1 MLRTHN
7 CGELNINNL
16 NETVTLCGWVQKVR
30 NKGFMIWLDLR
41 DQHGITQILFDHER
55 TSKKIFDKLNT
66 INREYVLQINGIVI
80 ERISKNNQINTGE
93 IEILAQKI
101 NILNSSLTP
110 PFTVENKTDGGEE
123 LRMKYRFLD
132 IRREEISK
140 NIQLRSKINFEIRKF
155 FNKNGFLDIET
166 PYLIKSTPEGA
177 RDFIVPSRINKGEF
191 YALPQSPQTFK
202 QLLVIGGIDKYFQ
215 IVKCFRDEDLR
226 SDRQPEFTQIDCEMS
241 FVDQKDVMNI
251 FEGFIKELFFRVK
264 NIKLND
270 FPILSYEDAMKKYG
284 SDKPD
289 IRFDMQIHNLNGVLK
304 NNKIEIFE
312 NNDSNLCI
320 CIKEGA
326 KLSRNQIDDLNNWVK
341 NSEIKGK
348 GFMWIKY
355 NHDGTI
361 KSSISKLIDN
371 LKANEILKVCKGNFG
386 DLIILVSGN
395 NKTPFIQLGSLRIEI
410 AKRLDLIKTKEFCP
424 LWINDFPLFEL
435 DENTKKI
442 SSMHHPFT
450 SPKVEDI
457 ELLDSTP
464 ENVYANSYDL
474 VINGVEIGGGSIR
487 IHDSKIQKKIFE
499 ILGFSKKD
507 YLNQFGFLIEA
518 LEYGA
523 PPHGGIAFGLDR
535 LVALMANKQAI
546 RDFIAFPKNNS
557 GKDIMIE
564 SPNKISDDQLNELNL
579 SINNE

>member
-1 MLRTHN
+1 LRTHN

-16 NETVTLCGWVQKVR
+16 NETVTLCGWVQKIR

-41 DQHGITQILFDHER
+41 DQHGITQILFDQER

-442 SSMHHPFT
+442 SSIHHPFT

>member
-1 MLRTHN
+1 MRTHN
-7 CGELNINNL
+7 CGELDINNL

-41 DQHGITQILFDHER
+41 DQYGITQILFDQER

-66 INREYVLQINGIVI
+66 ISREYVLQITGIVI

-110 PFTVENKTDGGEE
+110 PFTVENETDGGEE
-123 LRMKYRFLD
+123 LRMKYRFID
-132 IRREEISK
+132 IRRDEISK
-140 NIQLRSKINFEIRKF
+140 NIRLRSKINFEIRKF
-155 FNKNGFLDIET
+155 FNKNGFIDIET

-241 FVDQKDVMNI
+241 FVDQKDIMNV
-251 FEGFIKELFFRVK
+251 FEDFIKELFFRVR
-264 NIKLND
+264 NIRLND

-289 IRFDMQIHNLNGVLK
+289 IRFDMQIHNLNEILK

-320 CIKEGA
+320 CVKDGA
-326 KLSRNQIDDLNNWVK
+326 KLSRNQIDDLNNWIK
-341 NSEIKGK
+341 NSEIRGK

-355 NHDGTI
+355 NNDGTI
-361 KSSISKLIDN
+361 KSSISKLIDD

-386 DLIILVSGN
+386 DLIILISGN
-395 NKTPFIQLGSLRIEI
+395 NKIPFIQLGFLRIEI
-410 AKRLDLIKTKEFCP
+410 AKRLDLIKTDKFCP
-424 LWINDFPLFEL
+424 LWINEFPLFEL
-435 DENTKKI
+435 DENSKKI

-457 ELLDSTP
+457 ELLDSNP
-464 ENVYANSYDL
+464 EKVYANSYDL

-499 ILGFSKKD
+499 ILGFSKKE

-518 LEYGA
+518 LKYGA

-535 LVALMANKQAI
+535 LVALMANRQAI

-564 SPNKISDDQLNELNL
+564 SPNKISSDQLNELNL

>member
-1 MLRTHN
+1 MRTHN

-41 DQHGITQILFDHER
+41 DQHGITQILFDQKR
-55 TSKKIFDKLNT
+55 TSNKIFDKLNT

-241 FVDQKDVMNI
+241 FVDQRDVMNI
-251 FEGFIKELFFRVK
+251 FEDFIKELFFRVK

-320 CIKEGA
+320 CLKDGA

-499 ILGFSKKD
+499 ILGFSKKE

-518 LEYGA
+518 LKYGA

-557 GKDIMIE
+557 GKDIMIQ

>member
-1 MLRTHN
+1 MRTHN

-41 DQHGITQILFDHER
+41 DQHGITQILFDQER

-251 FEGFIKELFFRVK
+251 FEDFIKELFFKIK

-386 DLIILVSGN
+386 DLIILISGN

-487 IHDSKIQKKIFE
+487 IHDSKIQRKIFE

-557 GKDIMIE
+557 GKDIMIQ

>member
-1 MLRTHN
+1 LRTHN
-7 CGELNINNL
+7 CGELNIDNL

-41 DQHGITQILFDHER
+41 DQHGITQVLFDQER

-123 LRMKYRFLD
+123 LRMKYRFID
-132 IRREEISK
+132 IRRDEISK

-251 FEGFIKELFFRVK
+251 FENFIKELFFKIK

-289 IRFDMQIHNLNGVLK
+289 IRFDMQIHNLNEVLK
-304 NNKIEIFE
+304 NNKIQIFN

-320 CIKEGA
+320 CVKDGA

-341 NSEIKGK
+341 NSEIGGK

-361 KSSISKLIDN
+361 KSSINKLIDN

-386 DLIILVSGN
+386 DLIILISGN

-450 SPKVEDI
+450 SPKVEHI
-457 ELLDSTP
+457 ELLDSSP

-499 ILGFSKKD
+499 ILGFSKKE

-518 LEYGA
+518 LKYGA

>member
-1 MLRTHN
+1 MRTHN
-7 CGELNINNL
+7 CGELNIKNL

-41 DQHGITQILFDHER
+41 DQHGITQILFDQER
-55 TSKKIFDKLNT
+55 TNKKIFDKLNT

-251 FEGFIKELFFRVK
+251 FEDFIKELFFKIK

-289 IRFDMQIHNLNGVLK
+289 IRFDMQIHNLNEVLK
-304 NNKIEIFE
+304 NNKIEIFD

-320 CIKEGA
+320 CVKDGA
-326 KLSRNQIDDLNNWVK
+326 KLSRNKIDDLNNWVK
-341 NSEIKGK
+341 NSEIGGK

-355 NHDGTI
+355 NHDGSI

-386 DLIILVSGN
+386 DLIILISGN

-410 AKRLDLIKTKEFCP
+410 AKRLDLLKTKEFCP

-457 ELLDSTP
+457 KLLDSTP

-474 VINGVEIGGGSIR
+474 VINGIEIGGGSIR
-487 IHDSKIQKKIFE
+487 IHDAKIQKKIFE

-557 GKDIMIE
+557 GKDIMIQ

>member
-1 MLRTHN
+1 MRTHN

-41 DQHGITQILFDHER
+41 DQHGITQILFDQER

-241 FVDQKDVMNI
+241 FVNQKDVMNI
-251 FEGFIKELFFRVK
+251 FEDFIKELFFKIK

-289 IRFDMQIHNLNGVLK
+289 IRFDMQIHNLNEVLK
-304 NNKIEIFE
+304 NNKIEIFD

-320 CIKEGA
+320 CVKDGA

-341 NSEIKGK
+341 NSEIGGK

-487 IHDSKIQKKIFE
+487 IHDSKIQRKIFE

-518 LEYGA
+518 LDYGA

-557 GKDIMIE
+557 GKDIMIQ

>member
-1 MLRTHN
+1 MRTHN
-7 CGELNINNL
+7 CGELNIDNL

-41 DQHGITQILFDHER
+41 DQHGITQVLFDQER

-123 LRMKYRFLD
+123 LRMKYRFID
-132 IRREEISK
+132 IRRDEISK

-251 FEGFIKELFFRVK
+251 FEDFIKELFFKIK

-289 IRFDMQIHNLNGVLK
+289 IRFDMQIHNLNEVLK
-304 NNKIEIFE
+304 NNKIEIFD

-320 CIKEGA
+320 CIKDGA

-341 NSEIKGK
+341 SSEIGGK

-361 KSSISKLIDN
+361 KSSINKLIDN

-386 DLIILVSGN
+386 DLIILISGN

-450 SPKVEDI
+450 SPKVEHI
-457 ELLDSTP
+457 ELLDSSP

-499 ILGFSKKD
+499 ILGFSKKE

-518 LEYGA
+518 LKYGA

>member
-1 MLRTHN
+1 MRTHN
-7 CGELNINNL
+7 CGELNIDNL

-41 DQHGITQILFDHER
+41 DQHGITQVLFDQER

-123 LRMKYRFLD
+123 LRMKYRFID
-132 IRREEISK
+132 IRRDEISK

-251 FEGFIKELFFRVK
+251 FENFIKELFFKIK

-270 FPILSYEDAMKKYG
+270 FPVLSYEDAMKKYG

-289 IRFDMQIHNLNGVLK
+289 IRFDMQIHNLNEVLK
-304 NNKIEIFE
+304 NNKIQIFN

-320 CIKEGA
+320 CVKDGA

-341 NSEIKGK
+341 NSEIGGK

-361 KSSISKLIDN
+361 KSSINKLIDN

-386 DLIILVSGN
+386 DLIILISGN

-457 ELLDSTP
+457 ELLDSSP

-499 ILGFSKKD
+499 ILGFSKKE

-518 LEYGA
+518 LKYGA

>member
-1 MLRTHN
+1 MRTHN

-16 NETVTLCGWVQKVR
+16 NETVTLCGWVQRVR

-41 DQHGITQILFDHER
+41 DQYGITQILFDQER

-66 INREYVLQINGIVI
+66 ISREYVLQITGIVM

-123 LRMKYRFLD
+123 LRMKYRFID
-132 IRREEISK
+132 IRRDEISK
-140 NIQLRSKINFEIRKF
+140 NIRLRSKINFEIRKF
-155 FNKNGFLDIET
+155 FNKNGFIDVET

-241 FVDQKDVMNI
+241 FVDQKDVMNV
-251 FEGFIKELFFRVK
+251 FEDFIKELFFRVR
-264 NIKLND
+264 NIRLND

-289 IRFDMQIHNLNGVLK
+289 IRFDMQIHNLNEILK

-320 CIKEGA
+320 CVKDGA
-326 KLSRNQIDDLNNWVK
+326 KLSRNQIDDLNNWIK
-341 NSEIKGK
+341 NSEIRGK

-355 NHDGTI
+355 NNDGTI

-386 DLIILVSGN
+386 DLIILISGN
-395 NKTPFIQLGSLRIEI
+395 NKIPFIQLGSLRIEI
-410 AKRLDLIKTKEFCP
+410 AKRLDLIKTDKFCP
-424 LWINDFPLFEL
+424 LWINEFPLFEL
-435 DENTKKI
+435 DENSKKI

-457 ELLDSTP
+457 ELLDSNP
-464 ENVYANSYDL
+464 EKVYANSYDL

-499 ILGFSKKD
+499 ILGFSKKE

-518 LEYGA
+518 LKYGA

-535 LVALMANKQAI
+535 LVALMANRLAI

>member
-1 MLRTHN
+1 MRTHN

-41 DQHGITQILFDHER
+41 DQHGITQILFDQER

-241 FVDQKDVMNI
+241 FVNQKDVMNI
-251 FEGFIKELFFRVK
+251 FEDFIKELFFKIK

-289 IRFDMQIHNLNGVLK
+289 IRFDMQIHNLNEVLK
-304 NNKIEIFE
+304 NNKIEIFD

-320 CIKEGA
+320 CVKDGA

-341 NSEIKGK
+341 NSEIGGK

-410 AKRLDLIKTKEFCP
+410 AKRLDLLKTKEFCP

-487 IHDSKIQKKIFE
+487 IHDSKIQRKIFE

-518 LEYGA
+518 LDYGA

-557 GKDIMIE
+557 GKDIMIQ

>member
-1 MLRTHN
+1 MRTHN

-41 DQHGITQILFDHER
+41 DQYGITQILFDQER

-66 INREYVLQINGIVI
+66 ISREYVLQITGIVM

-123 LRMKYRFLD
+123 LRMKYRFID
-132 IRREEISK
+132 IRRDEISK
-140 NIQLRSKINFEIRKF
+140 NIRLRSKINFEIRKF
-155 FNKNGFLDIET
+155 FNKNGFIDIET

-241 FVDQKDVMNI
+241 FVDQKDIMNV
-251 FEGFIKELFFRVK
+251 FEDFIKELFFRVR
-264 NIKLND
+264 NIRLND

-289 IRFDMQIHNLNGVLK
+289 IRFDMQIHNLNEILK

-320 CIKEGA
+320 CVKDGA
-326 KLSRNQIDDLNNWVK
+326 KLSRNQIDDLNNWIK
-341 NSEIKGK
+341 NSEIRGK

-355 NHDGTI
+355 NNDGTI
-361 KSSISKLIDN
+361 KSSISKLIDD

-386 DLIILVSGN
+386 DLIILISGN

-499 ILGFSKKD
+499 ILGFSKKE

-518 LEYGA
+518 LKYGA

-535 LVALMANKQAI
+535 LVALMANRQAI

-564 SPNKISDDQLNELNL
+564 SPNKISSDQLNELNL

>member
-1 MLRTHN
+1 
-7 CGELNINNL
+7 
-16 NETVTLCGWVQKVR
+16 
-30 NKGFMIWLDLR
+30 
-41 DQHGITQILFDHER
+41 
-55 TSKKIFDKLNT
+55 
-66 INREYVLQINGIVI
+66 
-80 ERISKNNQINTGE
+80 
-93 IEILAQKI
+93 
-101 NILNSSLTP
+101 
-110 PFTVENKTDGGEE
+110 
-123 LRMKYRFLD
+123 
-132 IRREEISK
+132 
-140 NIQLRSKINFEIRKF
+140 
-155 FNKNGFLDIET
+155 
-166 PYLIKSTPEGA
+166 
-177 RDFIVPSRINKGEF
+177 
-191 YALPQSPQTFK
+191 
-202 QLLVIGGIDKYFQ
+202 
-215 IVKCFRDEDLR
+215 
-226 SDRQPEFTQIDCEMS
+226 
-241 FVDQKDVMNI
+241 MNI
-251 FEGFIKELFFRVK
+251 FEDFIKELFFK
-264 NIKLND
+264 IKKIKLND

-289 IRFDMQIHNLNGVLK
+289 IRFDMQIHNLNEVLK
-304 NNKIEIFE
+304 NNKIEIFD

-320 CIKEGA
+320 CVKDGA

-341 NSEIKGK
+341 NSEIGGK

-386 DLIILVSGN
+386 DLIILISGN

-410 AKRLDLIKTKEFCP
+410 AKRLDLLKTKEFCP

-557 GKDIMIE
+557 GKDIMIQ

>member
-1 MLRTHN
+1 MRTHN
-7 CGELNINNL
+7 CGELNIKNL

-41 DQHGITQILFDHER
+41 DQHGITQILFDQER

-251 FEGFIKELFFRVK
+251 FEDFIKELFFKIK

-289 IRFDMQIHNLNGVLK
+289 IRFDMQIHNLNEVLK
-304 NNKIEIFE
+304 NNKIEIFD

-320 CIKEGA
+320 CVKDGA
-326 KLSRNQIDDLNNWVK
+326 KLSRNKIDDLNNWVK
-341 NSEIKGK
+341 NSEIGGK

-386 DLIILVSGN
+386 DLIILISGN

-410 AKRLDLIKTKEFCP
+410 AKRLDLLKTKEFCP

-474 VINGVEIGGGSIR
+474 VINGIEIGGGSIR
-487 IHDSKIQKKIFE
+487 IHDAKIQKKIFE

-557 GKDIMIE
+557 GKDIMIQ

>member
-1 MLRTHN
+1 MRTHN

-41 DQHGITQILFDHER
+41 DQHGITQILFDQKR

-251 FEGFIKELFFRVK
+251 FEDFIKELFFRIK

-320 CIKEGA
+320 CLKDGA

-341 NSEIKGK
+341 NSEIGGK

-386 DLIILVSGN
+386 DLIILISGN

-499 ILGFSKKD
+499 ILGFSKKE

-518 LEYGA
+518 LKYGA

-557 GKDIMIE
+557 GKDIMIQ

>member
-1 MLRTHN
+1 MRTHN

-16 NETVTLCGWVQKVR
+16 NETVTLCGWVQKIR

-41 DQHGITQILFDHER
+41 DQHGITQILFDQER

-442 SSMHHPFT
+442 SSIHHPFT

>member
-1 MLRTHN
+1 MRTHN
-7 CGELNINNL
+7 CGELNIDNL

-41 DQHGITQILFDHER
+41 DQHGITQVLFDQER

-123 LRMKYRFLD
+123 LRMKYRFID
-132 IRREEISK
+132 IRRDEISK

-251 FEGFIKELFFRVK
+251 FENFIKELFFKIK

-289 IRFDMQIHNLNGVLK
+289 IRFDMQIHNLNEVLK
-304 NNKIEIFE
+304 NNKIQIFN

-320 CIKEGA
+320 CVKDGA

-341 NSEIKGK
+341 NSEIGGK

-361 KSSISKLIDN
+361 KSSINKLIDN

-386 DLIILVSGN
+386 DLIILISGN

-450 SPKVEDI
+450 SPKVEHI
-457 ELLDSTP
+457 ELLDSSP

-499 ILGFSKKD
+499 ILGFSKKE

-518 LEYGA
+518 LKYGA

>member
-1 MLRTHN
+1 MRTHN

-41 DQHGITQILFDHER
+41 DQYGITQILFDQER

-66 INREYVLQINGIVI
+66 ISREYVLQITGIVM

-123 LRMKYRFLD
+123 LRMKYRFID
-132 IRREEISK
+132 IRRDEISK
-140 NIQLRSKINFEIRKF
+140 NIRLRSKINFEIRKF
-155 FNKNGFLDIET
+155 FNKNGFIDIET

-241 FVDQKDVMNI
+241 FVDQKDVMNV
-251 FEGFIKELFFRVK
+251 FEDFIKELFFRVK
-264 NIKLND
+264 NIRLDD

-289 IRFDMQIHNLNGVLK
+289 IRFDMQIHNLNEILK

-320 CIKEGA
+320 CVKDGA
-326 KLSRNQIDDLNNWVK
+326 KLSRNQIDDLNNWIK
-341 NSEIKGK
+341 NSEIRGK

-355 NHDGTI
+355 NNDGTI
-361 KSSISKLIDN
+361 KSSISKLIDD

-386 DLIILVSGN
+386 DLIILISGN
-395 NKTPFIQLGSLRIEI
+395 NKIPFIQLGFLRIEI
-410 AKRLDLIKTKEFCP
+410 AKRLDLIKTDKFCP
-424 LWINDFPLFEL
+424 LWINEFPLFEL
-435 DENTKKI
+435 DENSKKI

-457 ELLDSTP
+457 ALLDSNP
-464 ENVYANSYDL
+464 EKVYANSYDL

-499 ILGFSKKD
+499 ILGFSKKE

-518 LEYGA
+518 LKYGA

-535 LVALMANKQAI
+535 LVALMANRQAI

-564 SPNKISDDQLNELNL
+564 SPNKISSDQLNELNL

>member
-1 MLRTHN
+1 
-7 CGELNINNL
+7 
-16 NETVTLCGWVQKVR
+16 
-30 NKGFMIWLDLR
+30 MIWLDLR
-41 DQHGITQILFDHER
+41 DQHGITQILFDQKR

-241 FVDQKDVMNI
+241 FVDQRDVMNI
-251 FEGFIKELFFRVK
+251 FEDFIKELFFRVK

-320 CIKEGA
+320 CIKDGA

-557 GKDIMIE
+557 GKDIMIQ

>member
-1 MLRTHN
+1 MRTHN

-41 DQHGITQILFDHER
+41 DQHGITQILFDQKR

-241 FVDQKDVMNI
+241 FVDQRDVMNI
-251 FEGFIKELFFRVK
+251 FEDFIKELFFRVK

-320 CIKEGA
+320 CIKDGA

-341 NSEIKGK
+341 NSEIGGK

-499 ILGFSKKD
+499 ILGFSKKE

-518 LEYGA
+518 LKYGA

-557 GKDIMIE
+557 GKDIMIQ

>member
-1 MLRTHN
+1 MRTHN

-41 DQHGITQILFDHER
+41 DQHGITQILFDQKR

-241 FVDQKDVMNI
+241 FVDQRDVMNI
-251 FEGFIKELFFRVK
+251 FEDFIKELFFRVK
-264 NIKLND
+264 KIKLND

-320 CIKEGA
+320 CIKDGA

-499 ILGFSKKD
+499 ILGFSKKE

-518 LEYGA
+518 LKYGA

-557 GKDIMIE
+557 GKDIMIQ

>member
-1 MLRTHN
+1 LRTHN

-30 NKGFMIWLDLR
+30 NKGFMIWVDLR
-41 DQHGITQILFDHER
+41 DQHGITQILFDQER

-177 RDFIVPSRINKGEF
+177 RDFIVPSRINKGKF

-251 FEGFIKELFFRVK
+251 FEDFIKELFFKIK

-289 IRFDMQIHNLNGVLK
+289 IRFDMQIHNLNEVLK
-304 NNKIEIFE
+304 NNKIEIFD

-320 CIKEGA
+320 CVKDGA

-341 NSEIKGK
+341 NSEIGGK

-386 DLIILVSGN
+386 DLIILISGN

-410 AKRLDLIKTKEFCP
+410 AKRLDLPKTKEFCP

-450 SPKVEDI
+450 SPKVEEI

-487 IHDSKIQKKIFE
+487 IHDAKIQKKIFE

-557 GKDIMIE
+557 GKDIMIQ

>member
-1 MLRTHN
+1 MRTHN
-7 CGELNINNL
+7 CGELDINNL

-41 DQHGITQILFDHER
+41 DQYGITQILFDQER

-66 INREYVLQINGIVI
+66 ISREYVLQITGIVM

-123 LRMKYRFLD
+123 LRMKYRFID
-132 IRREEISK
+132 IRRDEISK
-140 NIQLRSKINFEIRKF
+140 NIRLRSKINFEIRKF
-155 FNKNGFLDIET
+155 FNKNGFIDIET

-241 FVDQKDVMNI
+241 FVDQKDVMNV
-251 FEGFIKELFFRVK
+251 FEDFIKELFFRVK
-264 NIKLND
+264 NIRLDD

-320 CIKEGA
+320 CLKDGA

-341 NSEIKGK
+341 NSEIRGK

-386 DLIILVSGN
+386 DLIILISGN
-395 NKTPFIQLGSLRIEI
+395 NKIPFIQLGSLRIEI
-410 AKRLDLIKTKEFCP
+410 AKRLDLIKTDKFCP
-424 LWINDFPLFEL
+424 LWINEFPLFEL
-435 DENTKKI
+435 DENSKKI

-457 ELLDSTP
+457 ELLDSNP
-464 ENVYANSYDL
+464 EKVYANSYDL

-499 ILGFSKKD
+499 ILGFSKKE

-518 LEYGA
+518 LKYGA

-564 SPNKISDDQLNELNL
+564 SPNKISSDQLNELNL

>member
-1 MLRTHN
+1 MRTHN

-41 DQHGITQILFDHER
+41 DQYGITQILFDQER

-66 INREYVLQINGIVI
+66 ISREYVLQITGIVM

-123 LRMKYRFLD
+123 LRMKYRFID
-132 IRREEISK
+132 IRRDEISK

-241 FVDQKDVMNI
+241 FVDQKDVMNV
-251 FEGFIKELFFRVK
+251 FEDFIKELFFRVK
-264 NIKLND
+264 NIRLDD

-289 IRFDMQIHNLNGVLK
+289 IRFDMQIHNLNEILK

-320 CIKEGA
+320 CVKDGA
-326 KLSRNQIDDLNNWVK
+326 KLSRNQIDDLNNWIK
-341 NSEIKGK
+341 NSEIRGK

-355 NHDGTI
+355 NNDGTI
-361 KSSISKLIDN
+361 KSSISKLIDD

-386 DLIILVSGN
+386 DLIILISGN
-395 NKTPFIQLGSLRIEI
+395 NKIPFIQLGSLRIEI
-410 AKRLDLIKTKEFCP
+410 AKRLDLIKTDKFCP
-424 LWINDFPLFEL
+424 LWINEFPLFEL
-435 DENTKKI
+435 DENSKKI

-457 ELLDSTP
+457 ALLDSNP
-464 ENVYANSYDL
+464 EKVYANSYDL

-499 ILGFSKKD
+499 ILGFSKKE

-518 LEYGA
+518 LKYGA

-535 LVALMANKQAI
+535 LVALMANRLAI

-564 SPNKISDDQLNELNL
+564 SPNKISSDQLNELNL

>member
-1 MLRTHN
+1 MRTHN

-41 DQHGITQILFDHER
+41 DQHGITQILFDQER

-155 FNKNGFLDIET
+155 FNKKGFLDIET

-251 FEGFIKELFFRVK
+251 FEDFIKELFFKIK
-264 NIKLND
+264 NVKLND

-320 CIKEGA
+320 CLKNGA

>member
-1 MLRTHN
+1 MRTHN
-7 CGELNINNL
+7 CGELNIDNL

-41 DQHGITQILFDHER
+41 DQHGITQVLFDQER

-123 LRMKYRFLD
+123 LRMKYRFID
-132 IRREEISK
+132 IRRDEISK

-251 FEGFIKELFFRVK
+251 FENFIKELFFKIK

-289 IRFDMQIHNLNGVLK
+289 IRFDMQIHNLNEVLK
-304 NNKIEIFE
+304 NNKIQIFN

-320 CIKEGA
+320 CVKDGA

-341 NSEIKGK
+341 NSEIGGK

-361 KSSISKLIDN
+361 KSSINKLIDN
-371 LKANEILKVCKGNFG
+371 LKANEILKFCKGNFG
-386 DLIILVSGN
+386 DLIILISGN

-450 SPKVEDI
+450 SPKVEHI
-457 ELLDSTP
+457 ELLDSSP

-499 ILGFSKKD
+499 ILGFSKKE

-518 LEYGA
+518 LKYGA

>member
-1 MLRTHN
+1 MRTHN

-30 NKGFMIWLDLR
+30 NKGFMIWVDLR
-41 DQHGITQILFDHER
+41 DQHGITQILFDQER

-177 RDFIVPSRINKGEF
+177 RDFIVPSRINKGKF

-241 FVDQKDVMNI
+241 FVNQKDVMNI
-251 FEGFIKELFFRVK
+251 FEDFIKELFFKIK

-289 IRFDMQIHNLNGVLK
+289 IRFDMQIHNLNEVLK
-304 NNKIEIFE
+304 NNKIEIFD

-320 CIKEGA
+320 CVKDGA

-341 NSEIKGK
+341 NSEIGGK

-386 DLIILVSGN
+386 DLIILISGN

-410 AKRLDLIKTKEFCP
+410 AKRLDLPKTKEFCP

-450 SPKVEDI
+450 SPKVEEI

-487 IHDSKIQKKIFE
+487 IHDAKIQKKIFE

-557 GKDIMIE
+557 GKDIMIQ

>member
-1 MLRTHN
+1 MRTHN

-41 DQHGITQILFDHER
+41 DQHGITQILFDQER
-55 TSKKIFDKLNT
+55 TSKKIFEKLNT

-241 FVDQKDVMNI
+241 FVDQKDVMTV
-251 FEGFIKELFFRVK
+251 FESFIKELFFRVK

-289 IRFDMQIHNLNGVLK
+289 IRFDMQIHNLNEVLK
-304 NNKIEIFE
+304 NNKIEIFD

-320 CIKEGA
+320 CLKNGA